1 LAVSAAERMARK
13 ETIPRSGERR
23 EILSLDIRL

>member
-1 LAVSAAERMARK
+1 VSAAVWM
-13 ETIPRSGERR
+13 PREVKNSRSRERR